1 MGQYSS
7 CHLLSGGILI
17 ETLADVITAWL
28 PISWLLAARSRR
40 WLILYVPRRRGH
52 DGSLFSESKQLQ
64 KPFIRS
70 IWFCQILFTCERG
83 TQHLFDSIF

>member
-7 CHLLSGGILI
+7 CHLLSVGILI
-17 ETLADVITAWL
+17 ETLADVITAWI
-28 PISWLLAARSRR
+28 PISWFVGTCSRR
-40 WLILYVPRRRGH
+40 WLILHIFRRRRH
-52 DGSLFSESKQLQ
+52 DGGLFSHSKQLQ
-64 KPFIRS
+64 MSFIRS